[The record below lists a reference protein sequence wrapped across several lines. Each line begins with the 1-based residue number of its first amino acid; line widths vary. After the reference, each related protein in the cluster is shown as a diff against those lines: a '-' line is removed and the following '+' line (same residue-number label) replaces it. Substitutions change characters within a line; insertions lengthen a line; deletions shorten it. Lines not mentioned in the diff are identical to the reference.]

1 MTSRWIAL
9 LLTLIVSNFLPI
21 YILADDP
28 NQTTNQTYNEAI
40 ALFQQGKFEDAKG
53 KFEQSVQSQG
63 PNPYLLYNLALT
75 ELKLG
80 RVGPALGL
88 WRKALDLD
96 PGFSRARDAID
107 HTYEKMKIKEL
118 PHKITATETLRKK
131 LLSHF
136 SLSDFLLLTA
146 LSLISAGWLL
156 LSFFGKRHRFKR
168 GEERAPSLPSIAIL
182 LSVAFIAFSALSVL
196 KAFDENQTRATV
208 VAAKIEARTGP
219 GAHQASLFEL
229 FEGMEVIVRE
239 SLKTDDEKQWVQ
251 VTYPGGMTGWIPA
264 ESMMIS
270 SGAGTW

>member
-1 MTSRWIAL
+1 ML
-9 LLTLIVSNFLPI
+9 LLTLILSNFSPV
-21 YILADDP
+21 YILADDQ
-28 NQTTNQTYNEAI
+28 NHTTNQTYNEAI
-40 ALFQQGKFEDAKG
+40 ALFQQGKFEEAKA
-53 KFEQSVQSQG
+53 KFEQSVQTQG

-96 PGFSRARDAID
+96 PGFGRARDAIE
-107 HTYEKMKIKEL
+107 HTNEKMKIKEL

-146 LSLISAGWLL
+146 LSLASAGWLGLSYFGRRFRAKKGEDRAPAFPGIALL
-156 LSFFGKRHRFKR
+156 LS
-168 GEERAPSLPSIAIL
+168 
-182 LSVAFIAFSALSVL
+182 LSFVAFATLTVL
-196 KAFDENQTRATV
+196 KAVDENQTRATV
-208 VAAKIEARTGP
+208 IAPKIEARAGP
-219 GAHQASLFEL
+219 GAEQASLFEL

-264 ESMMIS
+264 ETMMIS